1 MDELED
7 NLGRV
12 TVITGSLKVSRSFP
26 IVSLDFFKNLREIQ
40 GISTEDIDI
49 DIEKKAHY
57 SLELLENENL
67 QKLFPANSNV
77 TITQRNG
84 KKGTP
89 KPGKAFI
96 HYNQKLCPSE
106 IKRLL
111 EESKMFKPGE
121 NVRICLISWQHWL
134 IHFFFYYSLA
144 TFLMVPMVIK
154 VCAAKKLSTLI

>member
-1 MDELED
+1 MVDELED

-121 NVRICLISWQHWL
+121 NVRRLICCNELATLIYS
-134 IHFFFYYSLA
+134 FFFSI
-144 TFLMVPMVIK
+144 TVWRHFLWYQW
-154 VCAAKKLSTLI
+154 S

>member
-26 IVSLDFFKNLREIQ
+26 IVSLDFFKSLREIQ
-40 GISTEDIDI
+40 GISTEDIDDV
-49 DIEKKAHY
+49 DIKKSHY

-121 NVRICLISWQHWL
+121 NVRRLIYSDKLATL
-134 IHFFFYYSLA
+134 ILFFFFFSITVWRHILWNQW
-144 TFLMVPMVIK
+144 T
-154 VCAAKKLSTLI
+154 